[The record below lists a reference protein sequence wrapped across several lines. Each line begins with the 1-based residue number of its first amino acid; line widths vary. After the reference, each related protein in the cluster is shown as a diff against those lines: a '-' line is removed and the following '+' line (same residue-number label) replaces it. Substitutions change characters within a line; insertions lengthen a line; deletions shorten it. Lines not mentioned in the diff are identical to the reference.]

1 MEKKNIHIGLY
12 SEFPLS
18 NGIFTEYHFDKTY
31 FFKARYG
38 ESPKYYMTALGNILN
53 NFSWWNTTYSNLLV
67 ELCTDMNGLELGLGT
82 TTFLGKE
89 NTIANAGVTLYTLN
103 YNNLSNDTFNA
114 IFGTSLENGRELKV
128 KGRLVAL
135 HFNLAKNIK
144 LTTIGKY
151 NLNKFKLHL
160 FILWQHKF

>member
-1 MEKKNIHIGLY
+1 MESLQNITLIKRISSRHGTANRL
-12 SEFPLS
+12 
-18 NGIFTEYHFDKTY
+18 NT
-31 FFKARYG
+31 
-38 ESPKYYMTALGNILN
+38 MTALGNILN

-67 ELCTDMNGLELGLGT
+67 ELCTDMNGLELGFGT

-135 HFNLAKNIK
+135 HLI
-144 LTTIGKY
+144 
-151 NLNKFKLHL
+151 
-160 FILWQHKF
+160 